1 MHAVG
6 SVILEMVV
14 NSDGGGYQGKKISRD
29 NGNEYEFKGCLNKVV
44 LTVLGEVEVK
54 RAYYYDQLN
63 KQGCFPKDELL
74 DIKGTTFS
82 PGVRR
87 MSGRSADTGPLS
99 LGIRISKNWRGSM

>member
-87 MSGRSADTGPLS
+87 MSGRGVCYFE
-99 LGIRISKNWRGSM
+99 GR